1 MDLAGDG
8 PRSRGIL
15 RGDQQGRG
23 HPRQGRRSG
32 LRFGLRT
39 RRLQRHRAARL
50 REAHHHQAQPDLSVR
65 LCPQQ
70 QPAGEGRTEC
80 GEGPEDRRDRQYRFL
95 PGEASFRD
103 PASRQARR
111 PPEIPAGPA
120 VVNSRAPEQELQ
132 ADWGG
137 SDLADAVEQAPAVS
151 EEPGRL
157 APDGVAEA
165 RSRAERGEDAP
176 ETDALSDAT
185 QLYLH
190 QIGLNRLF
198 TPAEELHFARRAVA
212 GDFSAR
218 QKMIEHNLRL
228 VVNVAKAYLNRGMPL
243 LDLVEEGNLGLMH
256 ALDKFDPER
265 GFRFSTY
272 ATWWIRQNIERAIMN
287 QSRTIRLPVHV
298 IKELNTV
305 LRAKRHLEAHAER
318 EPTAED
324 IAHLVGKDTDEVLR
338 LLSRSEHTA
347 SLDAPLEI
355 DPMLSIGESIADES
369 GMSPELQLHANEIE
383 SLVREWLAELNDK
396 QRAVIE
402 RRFGLNGGELLTLQQ
417 LASRLMLTRERVRQI
432 QLEALAQLRRILCR
446 RGLSKDV
453 LL

>member
-1 MDLAGDG
+1 
-8 PRSRGIL
+8 
-15 RGDQQGRG
+15 
-23 HPRQGRRSG
+23 
-32 LRFGLRT
+32 
-39 RRLQRHRAARL
+39 
-50 REAHHHQAQPDLSVR
+50 
-65 LCPQQ
+65 
-70 QPAGEGRTEC
+70 
-80 GEGPEDRRDRQYRFL
+80 
-95 PGEASFRD
+95 
-103 PASRQARR
+103 
-111 PPEIPAGPA
+111 
-120 VVNSRAPEQELQ
+120 VNSRAPEHELQ
-132 ADWGG
+132 ADWAG
-137 SDLADAVEQAPAVS
+137 SDLADAVEPAPAVS
-151 EEPGRL
+151 GEPGRL
-157 APDGVAEA
+157 APDGAAEA
-165 RSRAERGEDAP
+165 PPRAEPDVDAP
-176 ETDALSDAT
+176 EADALSDAT

-198 TPAEELHFARRAVA
+198 TPAEELHFARRTVA

-305 LRAKRHLEAHAER
+305 LRAKRHLEAH

-324 IAHLVGKDTDEVLR
+324 IAHLVGKDAEEVR
-338 LLSRSEHTA
+338 SLLSRSEHTA
-347 SLDAPLEI
+347 SLDAPLDV
-355 DPMLSIGESIADES
+355 DPLLSIGESIADES

-383 SLVREWLAELNDK
+383 SLVREWILQLNDK

-402 RRFGLNGGELLTLQQ
+402 RRFGLNGRELLTLQQ

-432 QLEALAQLRRILCR
+432 QLEALAQLRCILR
-446 RGLSKDV
+446 RRDLSKEV